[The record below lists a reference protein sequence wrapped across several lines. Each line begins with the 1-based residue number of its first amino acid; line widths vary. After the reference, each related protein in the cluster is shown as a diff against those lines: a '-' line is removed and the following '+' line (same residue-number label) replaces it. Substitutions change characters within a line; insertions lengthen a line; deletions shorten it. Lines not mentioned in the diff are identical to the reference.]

1 MFSKVL
7 SSCWVQHPQET
18 FGLHNVVIA
27 LFEEERLFEEEEEED
42 DDDEDDL
49 SPRVV
54 HLCALSLDA
63 TCTVVQERKTPQKRE
78 VFFMIRRNSPH

>member
-27 LFEEERLFEEEEEED
+27 LFEEERLFEEEEEE
-42 DDDEDDL
+42 EEEEKRHN
-49 SPRVV
+49 SFEFYYT
-54 HLCALSLDA
+54 HTHTHIYIYIS
-63 TCTVVQERKTPQKRE
+63 RKEAR
-78 VFFMIRRNSPH
+78 

>member
-27 LFEEERLFEEEEEED
+27 LFEEERLFEEEEEE
-42 DDDEDDL
+42 EVEEEEEEEEKRHN
-49 SPRVV
+49 SFEFYYT
-54 HLCALSLDA
+54 HTHTHIYIS
-63 TCTVVQERKTPQKRE
+63 RKEAR
-78 VFFMIRRNSPH
+78 